1 MLLSTPGKVLNRI
14 LLERMK
20 ASVDQHLRDHQAG
33 FRKDRSCPDQVATLR
48 IILEQSL
55 EWKSSLYI
63 NFIDFEKAFDSI
75 DRDSLWKIMKHYGIP
90 DKYISI
96 VKATYDGMTC
106 RVLHGGDIT
115 DKFHVLTGVR
125 QGCILSPFLFLLAID
140 WVMKNT
146 TLGQRNGIQWTM
158 IEQLDDLDFADDLA
172 LLSHSHNHSQ
182 IQNKTSTL
190 ETVAASIGLRINRE
204 KTKVMRINTNNIES
218 VVLKDGAL
226 EDVSEFTYLGSV
238 VDTSGGT
245 DKDIRVRIGKARTA
259 FNMLKKIWN
268 ARDLS
273 KSTKIRIFKTN
284 VKAVLFYGAETW
296 RTTVASDTKI
306 QSFINQC
313 LRRMLRIFW
322 PNRISNKDL
331 WQETNQ
337 LPPPLQIRKRKWT
350 WIGHTLR
357 KNPGSITRQSLQWN
371 PQGSRARGRP
381 RNSWR
386 RSTTDEMK
394 KAGYT
399 WHQLVRSAQN
409 RVRWRTIVSGLC
421 SVQE

>member
-14 LLERMK
+14 LLERMR

-146 TLGQRNGIQWTM
+146 TSGQRNGIQWTM

-172 LLSHSHNHSQ
+172 LLSHNHSQ
-182 IQNKTSTL
+182 MQNKTSTL

-204 KTKVMRINTNNIES
+204 KTKVMRNNTNNIGP

-226 EDVSEFTYLGSV
+226 EDVS
-238 VDTSGGT
+238 
-245 DKDIRVRIGKARTA
+245 
-259 FNMLKKIWN
+259 
-268 ARDLS
+268 
-273 KSTKIRIFKTN
+273 
-284 VKAVLFYGAETW
+284 W
-296 RTTVASDTKI
+296 RMF
-306 QSFINQC
+306 Q
-313 LRRMLRIFW
+313 
-322 PNRISNKDL
+322 
-331 WQETNQ
+331 
-337 LPPPLQIRKRKWT
+337 
-350 WIGHTLR
+350 
-357 KNPGSITRQSLQWN
+357 
-371 PQGSRARGRP
+371 
-381 RNSWR
+381 NSP
-386 RSTTDEMK
+386 
-394 KAGYT
+394 
-399 WHQLVRSAQN
+399 
-409 RVRWRTIVSGLC
+409 I
-421 SVQE
+421 